1 MIIIISPA
9 KTLKFNQ
16 YSSNLKYSEPIFAH
30 KALELAKHLKSYT
43 SNDLMRLMKISEKLG
58 DLNAQRYSQFSKNP
72 DEKMAQ
78 PAILTF
84 MGDVFAGMEAWTFS
98 DETMQR
104 AQSNLVI
111 LSGLYGALRPLDKIQ
126 AHRLEMGTRLPY
138 KSYKNLYEYWR
149 EDMRKYF
156 QQRMEEQ
163 GTNVILNLASEE
175 YSKSIDFGSLNA
187 KVISPQFKN
196 NKNDELKMNS
206 IYAKRERGLMTR
218 FVLENNIENPEHL
231 RAFDLENYIYNED
244 LSEFETP
251 LFVR

>member
-1 MIIIISPA
+1 
-9 KTLKFNQ
+9 
-16 YSSNLKYSEPIFAH
+16 
-30 KALELAKHLKSYT
+30 
-43 SNDLMRLMKISEKLG
+43 
-58 DLNAQRYSQFSKNP
+58 
-72 DEKMAQ
+72 
-78 PAILTF
+78 
-84 MGDVFAGMEAWTFS
+84 MEAWTFS

-196 NKNDELKMNS
+196 YKNDELKMIS
-206 IYAKRERGLMTR
+206 IYAKRARGLMTR
-218 FVLENNIENPEHL
+218 FVLENNIETI
-231 RAFDLENYIYNED
+231 F
-244 LSEFETP
+244 
-251 LFVR
+251 